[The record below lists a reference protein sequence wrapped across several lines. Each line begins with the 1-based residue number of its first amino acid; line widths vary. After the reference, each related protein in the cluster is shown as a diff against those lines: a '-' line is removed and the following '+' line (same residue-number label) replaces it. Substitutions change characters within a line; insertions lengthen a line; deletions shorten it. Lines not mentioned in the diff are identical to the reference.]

1 MRGEVV
7 VAVADE
13 DEGEGEGEGEFGG
26 DKGRL
31 GCNNAAADFK
41 ITHRDRSYRA
51 RHTRFPATPRNRGI

>member
-13 DEGEGEGEGEFGG
+13 DEDEDEDEFGG

-51 RHTRFPATPRNRGI
+51 RHTRLPATPRNRGI

>member
-13 DEGEGEGEGEFGG
+13 DEGEGEGEIGG
-26 DKGRL
+26 DKGCL
-31 GCNNAAADFK
+31 GRNSAAADSK

-51 RHTRFPATPRNRGI
+51 RHTRFPAAPRNRGL

>member
-13 DEGEGEGEGEFGG
+13 DEDEDEGEFGG

-51 RHTRFPATPRNRGI
+51 RHTRLPATPRNRGI